1 MPTPICKVSIPPRE
15 KPCLLNFNEASA
27 PSCLQFGLLPD
38 DDFGADGHALVKVSN
53 IGVDQPEAAGG
64 NGSADRV
71 GPIGAVNAIHG
82 GAEIHCPSPE
92 RVAGTT
98 GHEAR

>member
-1 MPTPICKVSIPPRE
+1 MPIPICEISLPPRE
-15 KPCLLNFNEASA
+15 KSCLLNSMRLA
-27 PSCLQFGLLPD
+27 CLQFRLLPD

-71 GPIGAVNAIHG
+71 GPVGAVNAIHG
-82 GAEIHCPSPE
+82 GAEIHGPSPE
-92 RVAGTT
+92 RIAGTT